1 MGLEDQLVGMMRDLM
16 RKQDD
21 LHAELSELK
30 TAVHV
35 DVAVSAQHRD
45 NSEARFKSIE
55 DTLNDDIKPQTDE
68 FKRMKMLGIGFLGL
82 VAMGGMSI
90 GGVLV
95 YAGDVAVNWVRH
107 WLRIS

>member
-1 MGLEDQLVGMMRDLM
+1 MGLHDELVGMMRDLM

-21 LHAELSELK
+21 LYAELAELK

-45 NSEARFKSIE
+45 KSEARFDAIE
-55 DTLNDDIKPQTDE
+55 KTLNEEIKPQTDD
-68 FKRMKMLGIGFLGL
+68 FKRMKQIGIGFAGMIAL
-82 VAMGGMSI
+82 GGMSV
-90 GGVLV
+90 GGMVV